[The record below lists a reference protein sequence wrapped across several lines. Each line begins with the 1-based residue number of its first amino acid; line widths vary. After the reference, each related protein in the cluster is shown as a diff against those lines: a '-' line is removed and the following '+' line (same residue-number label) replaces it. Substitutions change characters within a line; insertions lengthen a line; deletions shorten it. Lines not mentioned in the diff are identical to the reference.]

1 MTTTETKRFRLRER
15 LNGLMEEEHVTTLM
29 DSLPP
34 IGWDRLATK
43 EDLADLKEDLAD
55 LEERLST
62 RFDAKFVE
70 MRGESKLGR
79 AKQTYVIL
87 VGGAAMLAAALT
99 PIYLALFSGG
109 G

>member
-34 IGWDRLATK
+34 IGWERLATK
-43 EDLADLKEDLAD
+43 EDLADL
-55 LEERLST
+55 EERI
-62 RFDAKFVE
+62 DARIDK
-70 MRGESKLGR
+70 RI
-79 AKQTYVIL
+79 AQQTYVIL
-87 VGGAAMLAAALT
+87 VGVAAMIT

>member
-1 MTTTETKRFRLRER
+1 MTSTETKRYRLRQR

-34 IGWDRLATK
+34 IGWERLAT
-43 EDLADLKEDLAD
+43 KEDLAD

-62 RFDAKFVE
+62 KFDARFVE

-79 AKQTYVIL
+79 ARQTYVVL
-87 VGGAAMLAAALT
+87 AGTAAMLAAALT
-99 PIYLALFSGG
+99 PVYLALFTAPAG
-109 G
+109 

>member
-34 IGWDRLATK
+34 IGWERLAT
-43 EDLADLKEDLAD
+43 KEDLAD

-62 RFDAKFVE
+62 RFDARIDK
-70 MRGESKLGR
+70 RI
-79 AKQTYVIL
+79 AQQTYVIL
-87 VGGAAMLAAALT
+87 AGVAAMLS
-99 PIYLALFSGG
+99 PFYIALFAGLGG
-109 G
+109 

>member
-1 MTTTETKRFRLRER
+1 
-15 LNGLMEEEHVTTLM
+15 M

-34 IGWDRLATK
+34 IGWERLAT
-43 EDLADLKEDLAD
+43 KEDLAD

-62 RFDAKFVE
+62 KFERVDAKFTE
-70 MRGESKLGR
+70 MRGEMKLGLAR
-79 AKQTYVIL
+79 QTYVVL
-87 VGGAAMLAAALT
+87 VGMAAMIT

>member
-1 MTTTETKRFRLRER
+1 MTTTETKRFRLRQR

-34 IGWDRLATK
+34 IGWERLAT
-43 EDLADLKEDLAD
+43 KEDLAD

-62 RFDAKFVE
+62 KLDARFIE
-70 MRGESKLGR
+70 MRAESKLGR
-79 AKQTYVIL
+79 AKQTYVVL
-87 VGGAAMLAAALT
+87 ASGAAMLAGALT

-109 G
+109 AG

>member
-1 MTTTETKRFRLRER
+1 MTTTESKRFRLRER

-34 IGWDRLATK
+34 IGWERLATK

-55 LEERLST
+55 LEERI
-62 RFDAKFVE
+62 DARIDK
-70 MRGESKLGR
+70 RI
-79 AKQTYVIL
+79 AQQTYVIL
-87 VGGAAMLAAALT
+87 VGVAAMMT

>member
-34 IGWDRLATK
+34 IGWERLATK
-43 EDLADLKEDLAD
+43 EDLADL
-55 LEERLST
+55 EERLDT
-62 RFDAKFVE
+62 RFERIDAKFIE

-109 G
+109 TG

>member
-1 MTTTETKRFRLRER
+1 MTTTETKRFRLRQR

-34 IGWDRLATK
+34 IGWERLATK
-43 EDLADLKEDLAD
+43 EDLADL
-55 LEERLST
+55 EERIDT
-62 RFDAKFVE
+62 RIDKRIAQ
-70 MRGESKLGR
+70 
-79 AKQTYVIL
+79 QTYVIL
-87 VGGAAMLAAALT
+87 VGVAAMIT

>member
-1 MTTTETKRFRLRER
+1 M
-15 LNGLMEEEHVTTLM
+15 TTLM

-34 IGWDRLATK
+34 IGWERLAT
-43 EDLADLKEDLAD
+43 KEDLAD

>member
-34 IGWDRLATK
+34 IGWERLATK
-43 EDLADLKEDLAD
+43 EDMADLKEDLTD
-55 LEERLST
+55 LEQRL
-62 RFDAKFVE
+62 DARIDK
-70 MRGESKLGR
+70 RI
-79 AKQTYVIL
+79 AQQTYVIL
-87 VGGAAMLAAALT
+87 VGVAAMIT